1 MGASNYHVTNS
12 FRGSA
17 NTCIGEQKVEDNS
30 PSQMFADPLNPSLR
44 KMYPFRLA
52 LLIVSTSNF
61 SF

>member
-30 PSQMFADPLNPSLR
+30 PSQMFADPLNPSLTHR
-44 KMYPFRLA
+44 SDNSQYN
-52 LLIVSTSNF
+52 I
-61 SF
+61 